1 MGNTLEA
8 LCQHR
13 KELACFLSFVCA
25 VVVFRVWILIIA
37 EGDIYYEVGAALIT
51 AALLLAISLRIRRC
65 RAMREDEDEEGPQ
78 PLIRV
83 DGLDL
88 SGRGLGPDALLL
100 LPRSTWKDG
109 QLIAHPSVDEEAGII
124 VGPLAANALSPG
136 GARGGGIYQDVDEV
150 GQGSGG
156 NSPCSG
162 VNILALTSC
171 PICLADYVNDD
182 VVLNLPCGHFFHESC
197 GGQWLRRKA
206 DCPLCKASVRSSVH
220 DTIVG
225 TTGTGGS
232 GAIYTNEE
240 NSFFI
245 HNNIVYHSSED
256 IVFSTASP
264 AVSPVLPQQQSSA
277 VVAVTG
283 ADNQGKSFDSAH
295 PDLNQGPSELQSLAL
310 PLSYKRAHFLRSTSF
325 RSSLE
330 RFQAKHSE
338 SFLRQEEEKSEE
350 FSHDQREIYDAYQ
363 TMLEELLERFAEQE
377 EVSVQEV
384 FQNCKDAVDGRFAPL
399 FAEDENK
406 WIVDM
411 LLGYMDFQ
419 QFLEDMLQAA
429 RRMSRK

>member
-25 VVVFRVWILIIA
+25 VVAFRVWILIIA
-37 EGDIYYEVGAALIT
+37 EGDVYYEVGAAVLT
-51 AALLLAISLRIRRC
+51 AILLLFFCLRIRRC
-65 RAMREDEDEEGPQ
+65 RALREEEDGEGPQ

-88 SGRGLGPDALLL
+88 SGRGLSPDALFL

-109 QLIAHPSVDEEAGII
+109 QLVAHRSVDEEVGVT
-124 VGPLAANALSPG
+124 VGPLVANALSSEG
-136 GARGGGIYQDVDEV
+136 TRGGGIYQDVDEV
-150 GQGSGG
+150 GQSSGG
-156 NSPCSG
+156 NSPSSG
-162 VNILALTSC
+162 LNILALTSC

-197 GGQWLRRKA
+197 GSQWLRRKA
-206 DCPLCKASVRSSVH
+206 DCPLCKASARPTVH

-264 AVSPVLPQQQSSA
+264 AVTPASPQQQSSA
-277 VVAVTG
+277 AVAVNV
-283 ADNQGKSFDSAH
+283 AENQ
-295 PDLNQGPSELQSLAL
+295 
-310 PLSYKRAHFLRSTSF
+310 
-325 RSSLE
+325 
-330 RFQAKHSE
+330 
-338 SFLRQEEEKSEE
+338 
-350 FSHDQREIYDAYQ
+350 
-363 TMLEELLERFAEQE
+363 
-377 EVSVQEV
+377 V
-384 FQNCKDAVDGRFAPL
+384 
-399 FAEDENK
+399 
-406 WIVDM
+406 
-411 LLGYMDFQ
+411 
-419 QFLEDMLQAA
+419 
-429 RRMSRK
+429 